1 MESINLA
8 LITGVD
14 IPIPECR
21 LTVHQPSIKE
31 ISIMGERE
39 FFRGVQ
45 TICISKPMDRNDLAN
60 ISNFQIFMK
69 IVMDKAEKDRKQN
82 VLDTLF
88 ILFAKYKVTI
98 LPRSLLFNID
108 NENIIIDEN
117 NFSSLQEVL
126 RQISCLNGSKGDQ
139 FNPGNAAAAEIARK
153 LERGR
158 QRVAAQK
165 QGAGNNASVF
175 SQYLSILSVG
185 LHMSLQDLSNLT
197 VYQFYDLIDRY
208 TLYINW
214 DLDLRQ
220 RLAGGTPDS
229 KPDNWMKII
238 H

>member
-1 MESINLA
+1 M
-8 LITGVD
+8 
-14 IPIPECR
+14 
-21 LTVHQPSIKE
+21 
-31 ISIMGERE
+31 
-39 FFRGVQ
+39 
-45 TICISKPMDRNDLAN
+45 
-60 ISNFQIFMK
+60 
-69 IVMDKAEKDRKQN
+69 
-82 VLDTLF
+82 
-88 ILFAKYKVTI
+88 
-98 LPRSLLFNID
+98 FNID

>member
-88 ILFAKYKVTI
+88 ILFPKYKVTI

-229 KPDNWMKII
+229 KPDN
-238 H
+238 

>member
-31 ISIMGERE
+31 ISVMGERE

-69 IVMDKAEKDRKQN
+69 IVMDKAEKSRKQN

-88 ILFAKYKVTI
+88 ILFPKYKDTI

>member
-31 ISIMGERE
+31 ISVMGERE

-69 IVMDKAEKDRKQN
+69 IVMDKAEKGRKQN

-88 ILFAKYKVTI
+88 ILFPKYKVTI
-98 LPRSLLFNID
+98 LPRSLLFNTD

-229 KPDNWMKII
+229 KPDN
-238 H
+238 

>member
-1 MESINLA
+1 MDLSLA
-8 LITGVD
+8 LATGID
-14 IPIPECR
+14 IPIPECQ
-21 LTVHQPSIKE
+21 LVVHQPTIKE
-31 ISIMGERE
+31 IGAVGEKE
-39 FFRGVQ
+39 FFTAIQ
-45 TICISKPMDRNDLAN
+45 CLCISNQMDRTDLEGV
-60 ISNFQIFMK
+60 SNFQIFMT
-69 IVMDKAEKDRKQN
+69 IMSDKGSSDKKN
-82 VLDTLF
+82 MVINTLYL
-88 ILFAKYKVTI
+88 LFPKYHISIT
-98 LPRSLLFNID
+98 PRALLFNLE

-229 KPDNWMKII
+229 KPDN
-238 H
+238 

>member
-21 LTVHQPSIKE
+21 LTVHQPSIKD
-31 ISIMGERE
+31 ISVMGERE

-88 ILFAKYKVTI
+88 ILFPKYKVTI

-229 KPDNWMKII
+229 KPDN
-238 H
+238 

>member
-60 ISNFQIFMK
+60 ISNFQVFMK

-88 ILFAKYKVTI
+88 ILFPKYKVTI

-229 KPDNWMKII
+229 KPDN
-238 H
+238 

>member
-14 IPIPECR
+14 IPIPKCR

-31 ISIMGERE
+31 ISVMGERE

-88 ILFAKYKVTI
+88 ILFPKYKVTI

-126 RQISCLNGSKGDQ
+126 RQISCLNGSKGEQ
-139 FNPGNAAAAEIARK
+139 FNPGDAAAAEIARK

-229 KPDNWMKII
+229 KPDN
-238 H
+238 

>member
-88 ILFAKYKVTI
+88 ILFPKYKVTI

>member
-1 MESINLA
+1 MDLSLA
-8 LITGVD
+8 LATGID
-14 IPIPECR
+14 IPIPECQ
-21 LTVHQPSIKE
+21 LVVHQPTIKE
-31 ISIMGERE
+31 IGAVGEKE
-39 FFRGVQ
+39 FFTAIQ
-45 TICISKPMDRNDLAN
+45 CLCISNQMDRTDLEGV
-60 ISNFQIFMK
+60 SNFQIFMT
-69 IVMDKAEKDRKQN
+69 IMSDKGSSDKKN
-82 VLDTLF
+82 MVINTLYL
-88 ILFAKYKVTI
+88 LFPKYHISIT
-98 LPRSLLFNID
+98 PRALLFNLE

-117 NFSSLQEVL
+117 NFSSFQEVL

-229 KPDNWMKII
+229 KPDN
-238 H
+238 

>member
-1 MESINLA
+1 MDLSLA
-8 LITGVD
+8 LATGID
-14 IPIPECR
+14 IPIPECQ
-21 LTVHQPSIKE
+21 LVVHQPTIKE
-31 ISIMGERE
+31 IGAVGEKE
-39 FFRGVQ
+39 FFTAIQ
-45 TICISKPMDRNDLAN
+45 CLCISNQMDRTDLEGV
-60 ISNFQIFMK
+60 SNFQIFMT
-69 IVMDKAEKDRKQN
+69 IMSDKDSSDKKN
-82 VLDTLF
+82 MVINTLYL
-88 ILFAKYKVTI
+88 LFPKYHISIT
-98 LPRSLLFNID
+98 PRALLFNLE

-229 KPDNWMKII
+229 KPDN
-238 H
+238 

>member
-8 LITGVD
+8 LITGAD

-31 ISIMGERE
+31 ISVMGERE

-88 ILFAKYKVTI
+88 ILFPKYKVTI
-98 LPRSLLFNID
+98 LPRSLFFNID

-229 KPDNWMKII
+229 KPDN
-238 H
+238 